1 MQQAD
6 RAFISI
12 ARRPAIR
19 AAALLWIWLTVV
31 FAPVGATLHAMS
43 HLTLP
48 PAGATIM
55 ARIADDQPADTA
67 DPGTATELAKAPGP
81 EAAAGVSAQALPRP
95 HHDDQHGA
103 AEHCHVCDEWQ
114 FLDHVLPSAVLAN
127 TAAPP
132 LISPA
137 PTPPAMRLFAEA
149 PWILPR
155 APPRSAAPG
164 AC

>member
-19 AAALLWIWLTVV
+19 AVALLWIWLTVV
-31 FAPVGATLHAMS
+31 LAPVGATLHAMS
-43 HLTLP
+43 HLALP
-48 PAGATIM
+48 PAPA
-55 ARIADDQPADTA
+55 AIAAEQAVGPGSAADHAADAA
-67 DPGTATELAKAPGP
+67 DPAN
-81 EAAAGVSAQALPRP
+81 AAAVRARMESGQ
-95 HHDDQHGA
+95 HHDNPHGA

-114 FLDHVLPSAVLAN
+114 FLDHVLLNAVLAD
-127 TAAPP
+127 AVAPA
-132 LISPA
+132 LVSPA
-137 PTPPAMRLFAEA
+137 ATLPAMRLFAEA

-164 AC
+164 AA